1 MYADPLSDAVRHNA
15 VRNREYREH
24 VAARC
29 GKPQFRAAWIGS
41 SSIDAARFRED
52 EAIRDC
58 PTNQSLED
66 NHVSVSVMADSETII
81 NAVREFPCLWQ
92 VNSKSYKDQR
102 ARENAWK
109 RVSSSISQCLCAL
122 RSGRVHREHTRDAV

>member
-29 GKPQFRAAWIGS
+29 GKSQFRAAWIGS
-41 SSIDAARFRED
+41 SSIDAARFRAD

-66 NHVSVSVMADSETII
+66 NHVSV
-81 NAVREFPCLWQ
+81 L
-92 VNSKSYKDQR
+92 
-102 ARENAWK
+102 
-109 RVSSSISQCLCAL
+109 
-122 RSGRVHREHTRDAV
+122 